1 LLAAVTGEPV
11 SDRLF
16 SVMTEARKK
25 EVSWVMRRE
34 IKIDPLEVAEI
45 EERFI
50 ETVRAIKSPAAN
62 AAPLSNVN
70 A

>member
-1 LLAAVTGEPV
+1 
-11 SDRLF
+11 
-16 SVMTEARKK
+16 MTEARKK

-50 ETVRAIKSPAAN
+50 ETVRTIKSPAAN